1 MNELYEL
8 ILVDEMREKRNK
20 LLAETDF
27 RVLPDYDTDKDL
39 WIDYR
44 QKLRDLP
51 SIWVKDMEFPT
62 PT

>member
-8 ILVDEMREKRNK
+8 MLIDEMREKRNQ

-27 RVLPDYDTDKDL
+27 RVLPDYDKEKDL
-39 WIDYR
+39 WIKYR
-44 QKLRDLP
+44 KQLRDLP

-62 PT
+62 PP

>member
-1 MNELYEL
+1 ML
-8 ILVDEMREKRNK
+8 IDEMRENRNQ
-20 LLAETDF
+20 LLKETDF
-27 RVLPDYDTDKDL
+27 RVLADYDKDKEL

-62 PT
+62 PP